1 MYPTN
6 SEYSQPA
13 FGQPIPAS
21 SPPPYGQ
28 PAQAP
33 YNQSVAPPPQSMMY
47 PSQWSSGLCD
57 CTSDVSNC
65 CLTCWCPCI
74 PFGQIAEIL
83 DKGTTSS
90 AVHGALYTILLLL
103 TGCQFIYSCSYR
115 SKMRQQYMLPEE
127 PCNDCLLHFC
137 CEPCAM
143 CQEYRELKHRG
154 FDMSLGWHGN
164 MERQNHHQAVVTPPY
179 APAGMKR

>member
-13 FGQPIPAS
+13 FGQPMPAS
-21 SPPPYGQ
+21 APPPYGQ

-83 DKGTTSS
+83 DKGTTCKCFFE
-90 AVHGALYTILLLL
+90 LD
-103 TGCQFIYSCSYR
+103 IYIIF
-115 SKMRQQYMLPEE
+115 MNHLGYMVW
-127 PCNDCLLHFC
+127 
-137 CEPCAM
+137 
-143 CQEYRELKHRG
+143 G
-154 FDMSLGWHGN
+154 S
-164 MERQNHHQAVVTPPY
+164 
-179 APAGMKR
+179 